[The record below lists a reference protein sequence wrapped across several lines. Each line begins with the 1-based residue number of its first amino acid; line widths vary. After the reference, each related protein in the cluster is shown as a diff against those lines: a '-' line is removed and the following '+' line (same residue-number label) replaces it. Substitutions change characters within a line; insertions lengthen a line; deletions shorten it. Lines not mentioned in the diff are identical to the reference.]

1 MDMRASLKASY
12 VPPVAPS
19 AEELQA
25 SLKGGA
31 TVRVAPGTP
40 VGQPGAQPLRIVE
53 YPSGRPC
60 QKQDPELT
68 PRGRMRKPQDGG
80 FYSS

>member
-19 AEELQA
+19 AAELQA
-25 SLKGGA
+25 SLKGA
-31 TVRVAPGTP
+31 SVRVAPGTP
-40 VGQPGAQPLRIVE
+40 IGVPGAQPLRIVE
-53 YPSGRPC
+53 YPSGRPT

-68 PRGRMRKPQDGG
+68 PRGRMRKPLDGG
-80 FYSS
+80 FYVR